1 MTPHPLAPV
10 APFEIGLAVQDM
22 ETSLGFYRDT
32 FGLREISAISNPEGT
47 AIKSGIGASSYQ
59 VVRLE
64 LATGERIKLFQPD
77 RRAIARPRPSKPLDE
92 AGFAFLTLIIE
103 DLHAA
108 ASHLASA
115 GYPMRREGI
124 VELRPGVLVCLVDD
138 PDGNVVELVEYQDL
152 RSYRPETDAR
162 AG

>member
-1 MTPHPLAPV
+1 MTPHPLTPV

-22 ETSLGFYRDT
+22 ETSLRFYRDT
-32 FGLREISAISNPEGT
+32 FGLREISAISNPEDT

-77 RRAIARPRPSKPLDE
+77 RSIAARSLPSKPLDE

-124 VELRPGVLVCLVDD
+124 VELRPGVLVCLVND

-152 RSYRPETDAR
+152 RSYRPDTDVR